1 MAKKVMV
8 VEDVKSDADK
18 IGTIIKEYGA
28 HIVEA
33 SDGQQAL
40 ELAQSQKPDL
50 IFMDVNMVNM
60 DGFEAT
66 RHILAI
72 PECKDTPI
80 VFVTSKGQ
88 RADQV
93 WAKMLGGKGF
103 VPKPYA
109 REQIIDELKKF
120 LG

>member
-1 MAKKVMV
+1 MAKKVMI
-8 VEDVKSDADK
+8 VEDAKSDAEK
-18 IGTIIKEYGA
+18 ISTLVKSYGA
-28 HIVEA
+28 TVVEA
-33 SDGQQAL
+33 SDGKQAI
-40 ELAQSQKPDL
+40 EMAKSEKPDL

-72 PECKDTPI
+72 PECKDIPI

-88 RADQV
+88 KADQV

-103 VPKPYA
+103 VSKPYA
-109 REQIIDELKKF
+109 GEQILNELKKF